1 MAIAPVIIELLAKGA
16 PAVSQSFKSVA
27 DAAAKAERQVQRES
41 ERAAKARERIADN
54 EAKAK
59 IRAWQ
64 KADAEVRRAHQA
76 GDREAERVSRNAT
89 RMAEREA
96 RDKVRAMAKADA
108 EIQRIRERSSAQA
121 ARMVAKEEADRN
133 RAAMQWVKQRE
144 KEIASERSARA
155 KVASSMVGAGAQGV
169 ASGVKRVAG
178 VAAGLAGTAAQLGG
192 GFSLA
197 DSLQGEKALRQK
209 AAQLSASTIL
219 SRAGQPGE
227 ESVGRAFGTDE
238 LVSKAKAIGIE
249 QNLDP
254 GKILEAVDTIKGLT
268 GNVEKAVEVVPYV
281 AKLATATGGDV
292 SEMSGLAA
300 NILASNQNIS
310 NKDLQE
316 QLRIFTRQG
325 VVGGVEVADFA
336 KHGSRLT
343 AGASLF
349 GGDKSQNQATMGA
362 FAQISRQ
369 YGGASSASEAALAAQ
384 RFATDV
390 ASHSDSLKKQGIN
403 VTDGKGNLRDAK
415 AIIMDM
421 VAKTGGDVTKM
432 KDMGLGER
440 GVKALTGVSAIYKDK
455 GGGQAGMDAIKAE
468 FERYTKGVTEGEVDA
483 ANKRVLGEGGASL
496 DQAMMKLRN
505 TVGEQLL
512 PEFIKLVPVIQES
525 APMFASLLRDSIPP
539 LIEVI
544 KQLASFAQA
553 HKDTIATLA
562 KNPVGTLVAFEIAKS
577 FASAALPSL
586 LQSLMKGAFGASGG
600 AGGGSGVPGAAGGG
614 GGLVLAGVAAQAA
627 AGYDLYSST
636 KGAMDAG
643 KAAAAT
649 ASTSDIAAAREKA
662 SGANVGQA
670 WSDRLMRG
678 LSVMSG
684 PMGIAATYASDA
696 AVHGLG
702 YKTTGDRAEE
712 TIKSAALV
720 SETDKMAASSRDAA
734 EAIAALAAAARGGAG
749 AGNSGPNGAGR
760 KDSIADR

>member
-1 MAIAPVIIELLAKGA
+1 MAISPVIIELLVKGA
-16 PAVSQSFKSVA
+16 PAVGQSFRSVA
-27 DAAAKAERQVQRES
+27 DTATKAERQIQREA
-41 ERAAKARERIADN
+41 ERASRERQRIADN
-54 EAKAK
+54 EAKVK
-59 IRAWQ
+59 INAWK
-64 KADAEVRRAHQA
+64 KADAEVRKAYQA
-76 GDREAERVSRNAT
+76 GERVSRNAT

-108 EIQRIRERSSAQA
+108 DIQRIRERSAAQA
-121 ARMVAKEEADRN
+121 ARMVAREEADRS

-144 KEIASERSARA
+144 REVASERSARA
-155 KVASSMVGAGAQGV
+155 KVAQSMIGAGAQGV
-169 ASGVKRVAG
+169 ANGIKRVAG
-178 VAAGLAGTAAQLGG
+178 VASGLASTAGQLGG

-197 DSLQGEKALRQK
+197 DSLQGEKSLRQK

-227 ESVGRAFGTDE
+227 EGVGRAYGTDE

-254 GKILEAVDTIKGLT
+254 GRILDAVDTIKGLT
-268 GNVEKAVEVVPYV
+268 GNVEKAVEIVPYV

-336 KHGSRLT
+336 KEGSRLT

-390 ASHSDSLKKQGIN
+390 ASHSDSLKKQGID
-403 VTDGKGNLRDAK
+403 VRDGRGNLREAK

-421 VAKTGGDVTKM
+421 VTKTGGDVTRM

-468 FERYTKGVTEGEVDA
+468 FEKYTKGVSEGEVNA
-483 ANKRVLGEGGASL
+483 ANRRVLGEGGASL

-512 PEFIKLVPVIQES
+512 PEFIKLVPVIQQS
-525 APMFASLLRDSIPP
+525 APVFAGLLRDSIPP
-539 LIEVI
+539 LLDVI
-544 KQLASFAQA
+544 KQLAEFAKA
-553 HKDTIATLA
+553 HKETIATMA
-562 KNPVGTLVAFEIAKS
+562 AHPVGTLIAFEISKS
-577 FASAALPSL
+577 FAAAAIPEL
-586 LQSLMKGAFGASGG
+586 LKKLLSGG
-600 AGGGSGVPGAAGGG
+600 SGGG
-614 GGLVLAGVAAQAA
+614 GGVGNGVPGGGVAGRGLALGAAA
-627 AGYDLYSST
+627 AGVIVNSELGYSGGTSAAQDMQA
-636 KGAMDAG
+636 KVEAWQRGDHERGMSPEAA
-643 KAAAAT
+643 KAQ
-649 ASTSDIAAAREKA
+649 
-662 SGANVGQA
+662 V
-670 WSDRLMRG
+670 
-678 LSVMSG
+678 
-684 PMGIAATYASDA
+684 DA
-696 AVHGLG
+696 AKKRLG
-702 YKTTGDRAEE
+702 NTGVFEQTANLLTSPFVD
-712 TIKSAALV
+712 
-720 SETDKMAASSRDAA
+720 ASSRDYKQYKADQGLVDNEGLSKAIEAA
-734 EAIAALAAAARGGAG
+734 FTNPSDKLIAALDRNTAAQGSGAGG
-749 AGNSGPNGAGR
+749 AGNSGPNGAAR